1 MQVRC
6 KEIKKFKSD
15 LNHIPHMQ
23 SSNEIQ
29 ELIDKIGFRGRNPKN
44 YEGMKIEEIGEE
56 LREAMKFE
64 QDTLEKIAVVGTKT
78 AKPGF
83 SSIRKNNLQGHG
95 PTRNCTDTK
104 DLSEKN

>member
-1 MQVRC
+1 MR
-6 KEIKKFKSD
+6 FR
-15 LNHIPHMQ
+15 
-23 SSNEIQ
+23 

-56 LREAMKFE
+56 LRDAMKFE
-64 QDTLEKIAVVGTKT
+64 QDTLEKIAVLEQRRRKH
-78 AKPGF
+78 GF